1 MDNHNILLH
10 ICHIPPCKHFY
21 FYNDTSVSDLNI
33 VELPDLGEA
42 AHVGLGVL
50 VVPELDGLG
59 PVVAPLH
66 HGAGLQMV
74 APQLAYA

>member
-1 MDNHNILLH
+1 M
-10 ICHIPPCKHFY
+10 
-21 FYNDTSVSDLNI
+21 SDLNI

-42 AHVGLGVL
+42 THVGLGVL

-66 HGAGLQMV
+66 HGARLQV
-74 APQLAYA
+74 VRAQLIHVGGRPEDQLS